1 MWLLGPRLPPRS
13 PAPIGRRSSSAGT
26 WSGPRRTRR
35 PPPPGARSG
44 PLSRNSSSDWRLCPP
59 VASEAQPTDRFRIL
73 CVDGGGIRGLIPALV
88 IAEIERRIQKRAGP
102 GARVSDYFQMF
113 AGTSTGGLVA
123 LSLTAP
129 DPKQLERPAVSAEEL
144 ASFYVEDGPG
154 IFHRSLWQKIR
165 TLWGWLGPKYTLG
178 PLEEAIE
185 RRLGT
190 TEIQNALRELIVC
203 SYDMTHRQ
211 PYFFKPGRPRGL
223 PESDRNRPLAD
234 AGLATSAAP
243 TYFPSHELDGHA
255 LVDGGVFAA
264 NPVIVA
270 IVEALKRF
278 GDDPH
283 HLDQDDLLVVSL
295 GTGLHEDGYR
305 QEQVRRW
312 GKLGWVLPHGGEP
325 PILGATLGGAADG
338 ADHWAHTLLNH
349 PDDPHIAAAELGRGP
364 RYFRLQ
370 VPLNESIPLDDA
382 SPRVL
387 SQRLP
392 AIASELIQAHED
404 LLSEIVERLLAF
416 EPLAYDPAPAS

>member
-1 MWLLGPRLPPRS
+1 MTPEQS
-13 PAPIGRRSSSAGT
+13 
-26 WSGPRRTRR
+26 
-35 PPPPGARSG
+35 
-44 PLSRNSSSDWRLCPP
+44 
-59 VASEAQPTDRFRIL
+59 QPTDRFRIL

-88 IAEIERRIQKRAGP
+88 IAELERRIQKGAGP
-102 GARVSDYFQMF
+102 EARISDFFHMF

-123 LSLTAP
+123 LSLTAADP
-129 DPKQLERPAVSAEEL
+129 DRPERPAVSAEEL
-144 ASFYVEDGPG
+144 ARFYVEDGPD
-154 IFHRSLWQKIR
+154 IFHRSVVQRLR

-178 PLEEAIE
+178 PLQRSIE

-190 TEIQNALRELIVC
+190 GHLEQALRELIVT
-203 SYDMTHRQ
+203 SYDMTNRQ
-211 PYFFKPGRPRGL
+211 PYFFKRWRAREA

-243 TYFPSHELDGHA
+243 TYFPSHELDGRA

-283 HLDQDDLLVVSL
+283 SLDQDDLLVVSI
-295 GTGLHEDGYR
+295 GTGLHEDGYS
-305 QEQVRRW
+305 QEQVSRW
-312 GKLGWVLPHGGEP
+312 GRLGWVLPRRGEP

-349 PDDPHIAAAELGRGP
+349 PDDPHIGAAELGHGP

-370 VPLNESIPLDDA
+370 VPLSKSVALDDA
-382 SPRVL
+382 SHRTL
-387 SQRLP
+387 TETLP
-392 AIASELIQAHED
+392 GLADELIRSHEGE
-404 LLSEIVERLLAF
+404 LEAIVERLLRF
-416 EPLAYDPAPAS
+416 EPLPFDPPPSSP

>member
-1 MWLLGPRLPPRS
+1 V
-13 PAPIGRRSSSAGT
+13 AP
-26 WSGPRRTRR
+26 
-35 PPPPGARSG
+35 
-44 PLSRNSSSDWRLCPP
+44 D
-59 VASEAQPTDRFRIL
+59 QKPTDRFRIL

-88 IAEIERRIQKRAGP
+88 VAEIERRLQEGAGSQ
-102 GARVSDYFQMF
+102 AHASDYFHMF

-123 LSLTAP
+123 LSLTVP
-129 DPKQLERPAVSAEEL
+129 DPDHPQRPAVSADQL
-144 ASFYVEDGPG
+144 ARFYTEDGPD
-154 IFHRSLWQKIR
+154 IFRRSLFHKLR

-178 PLEEAIE
+178 PLETAIE
-185 RRLGT
+185 NRLGT
-190 TEIQNALRELIVC
+190 TRIQNALRELIVT
-203 SYDMTHRQ
+203 SYDMTNRE
-211 PYFFKPGRPRGL
+211 PYFFKRWRAREL

-243 TYFPSHELDGHA
+243 TYFPSHELDGRA

-305 QEQVRRW
+305 QDQVRRW

-325 PILGATLGGAADG
+325 PVLGATLGGAADG

-349 PDDPHIAAAELGRGP
+349 PDDPHISAAELGHGP

-370 VPLNESIPLDDA
+370 VPLRESIPLDDA
-382 SPRVL
+382 SPVAL
-387 SQRLP
+387 TETLP
-392 AIASELIQAHED
+392 AIAEELITTHEKQI
-404 LLSEIVERLLAF
+404 SEIVERLLAF
-416 EPLAYDPAPAS
+416 EPLAYDPAPEP

>member
-1 MWLLGPRLPPRS
+1 
-13 PAPIGRRSSSAGT
+13 
-26 WSGPRRTRR
+26 
-35 PPPPGARSG
+35 
-44 PLSRNSSSDWRLCPP
+44 
-59 VASEAQPTDRFRIL
+59 VAADAAKPTDRFRIL

-88 IAEIERRIQKRAGP
+88 IAELERRLQKEAGDDARA
-102 GARVSDYFQMF
+102 SDYFHMF

-129 DPKQLERPAVSAEEL
+129 DPDHPNRPAVSAAEL
-144 ASFYVEDGPG
+144 AGFYTEDGPE
-154 IFHRSLWQKIR
+154 IFRRSLFQKIR

-178 PLEEAIE
+178 PLDEAIK

-190 TEIQNALRELIVC
+190 THIQHALRELIVT
-203 SYDMTHRQ
+203 SYDMTNRD
-211 PYFFKPGRPRGL
+211 PYFFKRWRAREL
-223 PESDRNRPLAD
+223 PESDRNRPIAD

-243 TYFPSHELDGHA
+243 TYFPSHEIDGRA

-283 HLDQDDLLVVSL
+283 HLDQDDLLVVSI
-295 GTGLHEDGYR
+295 GTGLHEDGYP

-312 GKLGWVLPHGGEP
+312 GRLGWVLPKRGEP
-325 PILGATLGGAADG
+325 PVLGATLGGAADG

-349 PDDPHIAAAELGRGP
+349 PDDPHVSAAEVGHGP

-370 VPLNESIPLDDA
+370 VPLSESVPLDDA
-382 SPRVL
+382 SPRTL
-387 SQRLP
+387 SETLP
-392 AIASELIQAHED
+392 ALADELIRTHEAE
-404 LLSEIVERLLAF
+404 LAEIVERLLSF
-416 EPLAYDPAPAS
+416 DPLPPDPAPES

>member
-1 MWLLGPRLPPRS
+1 
-13 PAPIGRRSSSAGT
+13 
-26 WSGPRRTRR
+26 
-35 PPPPGARSG
+35 
-44 PLSRNSSSDWRLCPP
+44 
-59 VASEAQPTDRFRIL
+59 VANDQQPTDRFRIL

-88 IAEIERRIQKRAGP
+88 IAEIEKRLQTETGP
-102 GARVSDYFQMF
+102 QARASDYFHMF

-129 DPKQLERPAVSAEEL
+129 DQQNPQRPAVSADRL
-144 ASFYVEDGPG
+144 AGFYTEDGPK
-154 IFHRSLWQKIR
+154 IFHRSLLQKLR

-185 RRLGT
+185 HRLGT
-190 TEIQNALRELIVC
+190 THIQHALRELVVC
-203 SYDMTHRQ
+203 SYDMTNRE
-211 PYFFKPGRPRGL
+211 PYFFKRWRARES
-223 PESDRNRPLAD
+223 PESDRNRPIAD

-243 TYFPSHELDGHA
+243 TYFPSHEIEGHA

-283 HLDQDDLLVVSL
+283 HLDQDDLMVVSI
-295 GTGLHEDGYR
+295 GTGLHEDGYA
-305 QEQVRRW
+305 QQKVRRW
-312 GKLGWVLPHGGEP
+312 GKLGWVLPQKGEP

-349 PDDPHIAAAELGRGP
+349 PPDPHISPADLGRGP

-370 VPLNESIPLDDA
+370 VPLTESVPLDDA
-382 SPRVL
+382 SDRTL
-387 SQRLP
+387 AETLP
-392 AIASELIQAHED
+392 GFAED
-404 LLSEIVERLLAF
+404 LIRTREAEISAIVERLLRF
-416 EPLAYDPAPAS
+416 EPLPFDPPPA

>member
-1 MWLLGPRLPPRS
+1 MHPIKFGVPRS
-13 PAPIGRRSSSAGT
+13 SFAVT
-26 WSGPRRTRR
+26 
-35 PPPPGARSG
+35 
-44 PLSRNSSSDWRLCPP
+44 DQ
-59 VASEAQPTDRFRIL
+59 QPTDRFRIL

-88 IAEIERRIQKRAGP
+88 IADIERRLQQRAGP
-102 GARVSDYFQMF
+102 HARASDYFHMF

-129 DPKQLERPAVSAEEL
+129 DPDQPERPAVSASEL
-144 ASFYVEDGPG
+144 AGFYTEDGPK
-154 IFHRSLWQKIR
+154 IFHRSLWQKLR

-178 PLEEAIE
+178 PLESAIE

-190 TEIQNALRELIVC
+190 THIQHALRELVVT
-203 SYDMTHRQ
+203 SYDMTNRE
-211 PYFFKPGRPRGL
+211 PYFFKRWRAREL
-223 PESDRNRPLAD
+223 PDSDRNRPIAD

-243 TYFPSHELDGHA
+243 TYFPSHELDGRA

-283 HLDQDDLLVVSL
+283 HLDQDDLLVVSI

-312 GKLGWVLPHGGEP
+312 GKLGWILPQQGEP

-349 PDDPHIAAAELGRGP
+349 PDDPHISAAELGRGP

-370 VPLNESIPLDDA
+370 VPLTESVPLDDA
-382 SPRVL
+382 SRTTL
-387 SQRLP
+387 TETLP
-392 AIASELIQAHED
+392 ATADGLIRTHDDQ
-404 LLSEIVERLLAF
+404 LSEITERLLRF
-416 EPLAYDPAPAS
+416 DPLPFDPAPA